1 MGHLALGE
9 YEEVI
14 KLVDR
19 AIQHDPTKAINLSG
33 LSAIAYT
40 QLGKHEEAKAAVK
53 PAIEI
58 GWNVTLSM
66 YFTPDWQ
73 DKDFY
78 ADILLSLG
86 NSGDFYKIQRMQKLT
101 EDKIANLIVGN
112 QITGYDFWSGK
123 QWTIDGKN
131 EKDVNFLSGEVIDHI
146 KVWIE
151 DDMFC
156 RQWDQLLGGLK
167 DCAYV
172 YYNPEGKFE
181 KRDEH
186 ILVTDYGFYG
196 FSVIN

>member
-40 QLGKHEEAKAAVK
+40 QLGKHEEAKAAAK
-53 PAIEI
+53 LAIEI

-66 YFTPDWQ
+66 YFMPDFQ

-86 NSGDFYKIQRMQKLT
+86 NSGDFYKIQLMQKLT
-101 EDKIANLIVGN
+101 EKDVEKLIIGSN
-112 QITGYDFWSGK
+112 ITGYDFWTGEQWSLKNSNGEAIFQSGDIRD
-123 QWTIDGKN
+123 Q
-131 EKDVNFLSGEVIDHI
+131 I
-146 KVWIE
+146 KVWVE

-156 RQWDQLLGGLK
+156 REWNNLFGGLK

-172 YYNPEGKFE
+172 YKNPDGSSESK
-181 KRDEH
+181 DEN

-196 FSVIN
+196 FSVVE

>member
-19 AIQHDPTKAINLSG
+19 AIQHDPTKTINLSG

-53 PAIEI
+53 PAVEI
-58 GWNVTLSM
+58 GWNITLSM

-86 NSGDFYKIQRMQKLT
+86 NSGEFYKIQLMKKLT
-101 EDKIANLIVGN
+101 QEDIEKLIIGSN
-112 QITGYDFWSGK
+112 ITGYDFWSGE
-123 QWTIDGKN
+123 QWSLKSIN
-131 EKDVNFLSGEVIDHI
+131 GEVIFQSGDLRDQI
-146 KVWIE
+146 KVWVE

-156 RQWDQLLGGLK
+156 REWNNLFGGLK

-172 YYNPEGKFE
+172 YKNSDGSPESK
-181 KRDEH
+181 DEN

-196 FSVIN
+196 FSVVE